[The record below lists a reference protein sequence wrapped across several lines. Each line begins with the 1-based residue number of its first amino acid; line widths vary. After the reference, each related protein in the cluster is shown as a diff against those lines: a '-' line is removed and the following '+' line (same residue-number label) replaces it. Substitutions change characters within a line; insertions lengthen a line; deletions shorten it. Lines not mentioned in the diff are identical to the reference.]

1 MVAKNFPKIT
11 IAGKSYPTRVS
22 MGAMLRFTRET
33 GKELSEALTFTD
45 QITYLWC
52 CVVSACSADGIE
64 FGMDLLTFADHLD
77 AEDVQAWSKAME
89 DANSADDENG
99 DAGTAKKKH

>member
-1 MVAKNFPKIT
+1 METKKFPKIT
-11 IAGKSYPTRVS
+11 IDGKAYPTRAS

-77 AEDVQAWSKAME
+77 AEDVQAWSEAIE
-89 DANSADDENG
+89 STNSDDETEN
-99 DAGTAKKKH
+99 AGAAKKKH

>member
-11 IAGKSYPTRVS
+11 IAGKNYPTRVS

-77 AEDVQAWSKAME
+77 AEDVQAWSEAIE
-89 DANSADDENG
+89 STNSTDET
-99 DAGTAKKKH
+99 DSAGTAKKKH

>member
-1 MVAKNFPKIT
+1 METKKFPKIT
-11 IAGKSYPTRVS
+11 VDGKAYPTRAS

-77 AEDVQAWSKAME
+77 AEASE
-89 DANSADDENG
+89 STNSDDETDN
-99 DAGTAKKKH
+99 AGAAKKKH

>member
-1 MVAKNFPKIT
+1 MVAKKFPKIT

>member
-1 MVAKNFPKIT
+1 METKKFPKIT
-11 IAGKSYPTRVS
+11 IDGKAYPTRVS

-52 CVVSACSADGIE
+52 CVVSACSADGIP
-64 FGMDLLTFADHLD
+64 FDLDLLSFADRLD
-77 AEDVQAWSKAME
+77 AQDVQAWSEAIE
-89 DANSADDENG
+89 SANSSDET
-99 DAGTAKKKH
+99 DSAGTAKKKH

>member
-1 MVAKNFPKIT
+1 MVAKKFPKIT
-11 IAGKSYPTRVS
+11 IAGKAYPTRVS

-33 GKELSEALTFTD
+33 GKEMSEALTFSD

-64 FGMDLLTFADHLD
+64 FDMDLLTFADHLA
-77 AEDVQAWSKAME
+77 AEDVQAWSEAIE
-89 DANSADDENG
+89 STNSDDETNSAG
-99 DAGTAKKKH
+99 AAKKKH